1 MFCEDKECPYY
12 DAFIKQTEVTQS
24 LTALDVKLVNLLS
37 QYMNVEEYEE
47 KLKKIL
53 RGDDVEI

>member
-1 MFCEDKECPYY
+1 MFCEEKECPYY
-12 DAFIKQTEVTQS
+12 DAFIKQSEITQN
-24 LTALDVKLVNLLS
+24 LAELDTKLINLLS
-37 QYMNVEEYEE
+37 QYMNIEEYEE